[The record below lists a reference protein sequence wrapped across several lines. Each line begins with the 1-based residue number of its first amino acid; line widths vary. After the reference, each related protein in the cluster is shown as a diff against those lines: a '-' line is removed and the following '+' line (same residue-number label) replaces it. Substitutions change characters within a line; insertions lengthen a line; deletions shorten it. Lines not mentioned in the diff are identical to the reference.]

1 MERSLAIYT
10 REPVMHEFF
19 QNTLTRQKLQ
29 QLFVNTALGNFV
41 GYIAGSLVTLVST
54 YHSVER
60 RALKNLFGVLP
71 RKKVV
76 VHLLPEWAEW
86 LLALLVGFLVMEF
99 VRYVINRRKYLVFFK
114 AAAKIRVSRTEPTAQ
129 AAPTPPAGGEAGGE
143 APPAA

>member
-1 MERSLAIYT
+1 MERGLAIYT

-19 QNTLTRQKLQ
+19 QNTLTRLKLQ

-41 GYIAGSLVTLVST
+41 GYIAGSLVTLIST

-60 RALKNLFGVLP
+60 RALKNLFGILP

-99 VRYVINRRKYLVFFK
+99 VRYVINRKKYLVFFK
-114 AAAKIRVSRTEPTAQ
+114 AAAKIRLSRTEPTAD
-129 AAPTPPAGGEAGGE
+129 AASTASAGGEAGPE